1 MQFISVSINNQLVEL
16 GSPLP
21 DSIYEF
27 SVLLFMNVALNAAIN
42 NKNSVALFSLE
53 MGADEIAKRMFGCKF
68 QLQMSESHQQPP

>member
-27 SVLLFMNVALNAAIN
+27 SVLLFVNVTLDAASTIAVKAWLNNIIDRLDTDYVSYN
-42 NKNSVALFSLE
+42 NVLIPTNELV
-53 MGADEIAKRMFGCKF
+53 KF
-68 QLQMSESHQQPP
+68 

>member
-27 SVLLFMNVALNAAIN
+27 SVLLFMNVTLDAASTIAIKAWLNNIIDRLDTDYVSYN
-42 NKNSVALFSLE
+42 NVLIPTNELV
-53 MGADEIAKRMFGCKF
+53 KF
-68 QLQMSESHQQPP
+68 

>member
-27 SVLLFMNVALNAAIN
+27 SVLLFMNVTLDAASTIAVKAWLNSIIDRLDTDYVSYN
-42 NKNSVALFSLE
+42 NVLIPTNELV
-53 MGADEIAKRMFGCKF
+53 KF
-68 QLQMSESHQQPP
+68 